1 MGVDPEC
8 QSARVPE
15 PEQLAPLLCP
25 FLVSITLLTTHHL
38 SPSGPLAGP
47 PRLRPLRSRPGKLS
61 PFPAQS
67 CPVLPNPASSPTR
80 GHAPP
85 HHHPKSGNLST
96 PSNNPYFGGSPY
108 FRNKLSFSNFL
119 YMQNITF
126 FEKAIIHSYKLQIY
140 IYIRS

>member
-25 FLVSITLLTTHHL
+25 FLVSITLLLT
-38 SPSGPLAGP
+38 PLAGP

-67 CPVLPNPASSPTR
+67 CPVLPVAPHADTHLPITIPNPVISPPLPTT
-80 GHAPP
+80 HTSADPP
-85 HHHPKSGNLST
+85 IFATNF
-96 PSNNPYFGGSPY
+96 PSQIFFTCKIY
-108 FRNKLSFSNFL
+108 
-119 YMQNITF
+119 ITF